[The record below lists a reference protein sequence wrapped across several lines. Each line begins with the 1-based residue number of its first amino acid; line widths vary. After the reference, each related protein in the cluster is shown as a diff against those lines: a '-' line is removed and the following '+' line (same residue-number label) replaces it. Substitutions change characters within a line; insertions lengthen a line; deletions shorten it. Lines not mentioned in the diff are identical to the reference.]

1 MRGTS
6 RPTAQA
12 AFAILRAFVAR
23 WYANV
28 LQVHTRL
35 EVELDLMDGVE
46 RGLEPA
52 VRHLKAKELRSTYS
66 RRSPRY
72 SIVLRFEL
80 RVIARNAFCGHSAVY
95 HRKLGPRTIRLNL
108 VTNRL
113 LIS

>member
-1 MRGTS
+1 MHG

-12 AFAILRAFVAR
+12 AFAILRAFVSR

-28 LQVHTRL
+28 LQLHTRL
-35 EVELDLMDGVE
+35 EVVLDLGRVE
-46 RGLEPA
+46 RGLEQA
-52 VRHLKAKELRSTYS
+52 VRHLKAQALRSTYR

-72 SIVLRFEL
+72 SNVLRVEL
-80 RVIARNAFCGHSAVY
+80 RVIARHAFTVIAFY

-113 LIS
+113 